1 MADFNET
8 ACDYLSCD
16 KHATFCSSETKWI
29 NKILRLKEEHP
40 DEIEIQKFPENN
52 HGMLLA
58 HIPKSWFK
66 ISPPRK
72 HEMTE
77 EQREEASKRMKEML
91 AKKNTK
97 NID

>member
-29 NKILRLKEEHP
+29 NKIRKLKEQYP
-40 DEIEIQKFPENN
+40 NDVEIQVQPEDNQ
-52 HGMLLA
+52 GMILA

-72 HEMTE
+72 REMSDE
-77 EQREEASKRMKEML
+77 EREAAVKRLAEARAKR
-91 AKKNTK
+91 NG
-97 NID
+97 

>member
-29 NKILRLKEEHP
+29 NKILKLAEQYPNEV
-40 DEIEIQKFPENN
+40 EIQVLPEDNQ
-52 HGMLLA
+52 GMILA
-58 HIPKSWFK
+58 HIPKSWMK

-72 HEMTE
+72 SNYTE
-77 EQREEASKRMKEML
+77 EQRLAIAERLQSARNSKNL
-91 AKKNTK
+91 
-97 NID
+97 

>member
-16 KHATFCSSETKWI
+16 KHATFCSNETKWI
-29 NKILRLKEEHP
+29 NKIRKLEKQYP
-40 DEIEIQKFPENN
+40 NDVEIQVQPEDNQ
-52 HGMLLA
+52 GMLLA

-72 HEMTE
+72 VNYTD
-77 EQREEASKRMKEML
+77 EQRAAMAERMKNARSKQEC
-91 AKKNTK
+91 
-97 NID
+97 